1 MKFDKNVHVKRC
13 DAQQDAVTQID
24 GIDASLIVALHV
36 TANIQTV

>member
-13 DAQQDAVTQID
+13 DAQDAVTQID